1 MAGRCGECRYYD
13 GGICERTR
21 GGKNPSSNGCSWFS
35 SNFGSTSRTCKD
47 CSYYNALRSKCE
59 RTGGG
64 KNPSSS
70 CSYFKPY

>member
-21 GGKNPSSNGCSWFS
+21 GGKNPSS
-35 SNFGSTSRTCKD
+35 
-47 CSYYNALRSKCE
+47 
-59 RTGGG
+59 
-64 KNPSSS
+64 S